1 MKNKKIKRSFLH
13 NIDKVDFHK
22 PKEIT
27 TKEEYEAEIENQMQL
42 EKDDQFGESELEREK
57 L

>member
-13 NIDKVDFHK
+13 NIDRVDFHK

-27 TKEEYEAEIENQMQL
+27 TKKEYEAEIENQMQL